1 MSIGCGP
8 QYVINVLSQ
17 IVLLSPCVTQL
28 NCQTQCDGFQ
38 AQGLKVLSTEYS
50 VQNLLSDNCL
60 YFESFF
66 KFSLTKCSSLGV

>member
-38 AQGLKVLSTEYS
+38 AQGLKVLSTVYKTYCRTT
-50 VQNLLSDNCL
+50 VFILNPFLN
-60 YFESFF
+60 
-66 KFSLTKCSSLGV
+66 SL